1 MAIASMQLERASIA
15 DYESVLAFYKD
26 VTDRT
31 PGIADYAQWQCGKHP
46 SAEGLKAIITD
57 RSLYLYRNSGK
68 IVGAMAVAMHQDNN
82 YRAVEWS
89 VKAADDEVAVLS
101 ILAVTPDFQGS
112 GIGAKM
118 VQKAISIAQ
127 KNNKKAIRLDTTA
140 TNTPAQRLYKRL
152 GFEYRGQQHLLAE
165 NTGWID
171 FFFFEHLL

>member
-1 MAIASMQLERASIA
+1 MQLDRASIA
-15 DYESVLAFYKD
+15 DFESVLAFYND

-31 PGIADYAQWQCGKHP
+31 PGIANYAQWQCGKHP
-46 SAEGLKAIITD
+46 SAEGLKAIIQD
-57 RSLYLYRNSGK
+57 NSLYLYKNGGK
-68 IVGAMAVAMHQDNN
+68 IVGSMAVAMHQDND

-89 VKAADDEVAVLS
+89 VNAADNEVAVLS
-101 ILAVTPDFQGS
+101 LLAVTPDLQGA
-112 GIGAKM
+112 GIGATM
-118 VQKAISIAQ
+118 VQEAILIAQ

-171 FFFFEHLL
+171 FFFFEHIL